1 MVGKMKKILLA
12 LFLVCF
18 TGALSAQMKIVLEKD
33 VDKINSAAKQNKQ
46 TEATNKRTFSEDE
59 FEMEANNV
67 KEKKSQGDYANN
79 KPRTYNKPG
88 KKKSYSDI
96 QNERQRRRK
105 ENKLSDIEEIQA
117 QLKELEKVE

>member
-1 MVGKMKKILLA
+1 MKRILLA
-12 LFLVCF
+12 LFFVCF

-46 TEATNKRTFSEDE
+46 TEATNKRTFSEE
-59 FEMEANNV
+59 ENKMEANNNV
-67 KEKKSQGDYANN
+67 TEKKSQSAYANN
-79 KPRTYNKPG
+79 KTRAYKNTG

-105 ENKLSDIEEIQA
+105 ENKLSDVEEIQA